1 MAQPDNRRRFERL
14 ELTEEVYCYVAG
26 ERLDA
31 SSNDISLGGM
41 FIQTDQAEFVELGEM
56 VGVAFQALP
65 GVDALIYLFG
75 RVVRRQTEPVP
86 GVGVHWES
94 AATLSSPGKLND
106 FFKRLFGLETVQV
119 RLEPAGASGQTR
131 SVYMFPKA
139 EEGEV
144 PEFPDTALTNTE
156 PSPLDVSGSAPA
168 YVSSGERLPHSKS
181 PGAMTGMIR
190 RRELETTVAI
200 DAVMHL
206 ESEGRNQKV
215 RITRMDA
222 NGLVV
227 ETLTIPERPGGPVSV
242 LFKVRVREGRIP
254 VKCTCAVEKLMDGSG
269 GARPGLKLVIRK
281 LEEGSYKGI
290 YERYLKW
297 LHFRTLS
304 GR

>member
-1 MAQPDNRRRFERL
+1 MNQPENRRRFERL
-14 ELTEEVYCYVAG
+14 ELKEEIYCYVAG

-41 FIQTDQAEFVELGEM
+41 FVQTDQAEFVELGEM
-56 VGVAFQALP
+56 VGVAFQSLP
-65 GVDALIYLFG
+65 GMEEPIYLFG
-75 RVVRRQTEPVP
+75 RVVRRQSEPVP

-106 FFKRLFGLETVQV
+106 FFKRMFSLETVQV
-119 RLEPAGASGQTR
+119 RMEAAGSSGQTR
-131 SVYMFPKA
+131 SVYVFPEA
-139 EEGEV
+139 EEGRV
-144 PEFPDTALTNTE
+144 PEFPDDGDSEAAA
-156 PSPLDVSGSAPA
+156 PPLDVSGSAPG
-168 YVSSGERLPHSKS
+168 YVSSGERLPHSKN

-200 DAVMHL
+200 DATMRL
-206 ESEGRNQKV
+206 EKEGRNQKV

-222 NGLVV
+222 NGLLV
-227 ETLTIPERPGGPVSV
+227 ETLTPPERPGGAVSV

-254 VKCTCAVEKLMDGSG
+254 VKCTCAVEKVMDGRG
-269 GARPGLKLVIRK
+269 GSRPGLQLLIRK

-290 YERYLKW
+290 YGRYLKW